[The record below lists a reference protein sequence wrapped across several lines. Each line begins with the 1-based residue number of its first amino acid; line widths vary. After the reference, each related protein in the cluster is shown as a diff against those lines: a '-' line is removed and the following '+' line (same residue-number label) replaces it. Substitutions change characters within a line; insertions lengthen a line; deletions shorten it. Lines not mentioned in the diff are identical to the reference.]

1 MRVTDRLKYAILN
14 KNLARIKQNI
24 DVAQNK
30 IASGKRII
38 APSDDPVAASSGIG
52 LEAEKNM
59 NSQYTRNLEKLKT
72 LGGFYDTS
80 VTGIHELLT
89 KAKEIAITQAS
100 STMDATTRR
109 SSAEEIKG
117 IIEQLVTIGNTKVGS
132 SYIFGGEKAGE
143 APFTLDGDYNVTF
156 NGTEDVSSIYIDK
169 GTKEAAGISGYRVF
183 ISDSNI
189 FDGLKKLKDAL
200 EANDASGIGET
211 LDDLEAALSKTQ
223 ANISHV
229 GTYVSKIENYIEYK
243 DVRNLDI
250 DESLSQ
256 MMDVDIAQVVTE
268 FNALSNA
275 YEAMLYSMAKIQNLS
290 VLNYLT

>member
-100 STMDATTRR
+100 GTMDATTRR

>member
-100 STMDATTRR
+100 GTMDATTRR

-189 FDGLKKLKDAL
+189 FEGLKKLKDAL

-243 DVRNLDI
+243 DARNLDI

-256 MMDVDIAQVVTE
+256 MMDVDIVQIVTE

>member
-80 VTGIHELLT
+80 VIGIHELLI

>member
-256 MMDVDIAQVVTE
+256 MMDVDIVQALTE

>member
-143 APFTLDGDYNVTF
+143 IPFTLDGDYNVTF